1 MAAGWMSAAIERLIW
16 LRSRQTSGGESKMSI
31 EIEILSGD
39 ASWPTAAPLFNAIW
53 PPEVVATLPWAN
65 IVTAHAELRVLVQDE
80 IEGLV
85 CHVGIHRRQATWN
98 GRAVRIGGIG
108 GVLTH
113 LAFRRRGLAS
123 VALNAAIQTLKD
135 ERATDFALLF
145 CEPHNEAFYHGR
157 GWKAFSGEIFAEQP
171 SGRIRFEVLTPL
183 VFYLKRAPHEGVI
196 DLCGLPW

>member
-1 MAAGWMSAAIERLIW
+1 MGRQIVQADSGEKLAGA
-16 LRSRQTSGGESKMSI
+16 GGESDMSI

-65 IVTAHAELRVLVQDE
+65 IATAHAELRVLVQDE
-80 IEGLV
+80 TAGLV

-113 LAFRRRGLAS
+113 PAFRRRGLAS

-145 CEPHNEAFYHGR
+145 CEPHNEAFYRGR

-171 SGRIRFEVLTPL
+171 GGRIRFEVLTPL

>member
-1 MAAGWMSAAIERLIW
+1 
-16 LRSRQTSGGESKMSI
+16 MSI

-39 ASWPTAAPLFNAIW
+39 ASWPTAAPLFNAVW

-65 IVTAHAELRVLVQDE
+65 VTFAHADLRVLVEDE
-80 IEGLV
+80 TQGLV
-85 CHVGIHRRQATWN
+85 CHVGLYRREATWN
-98 GRAVRIGGIG
+98 DRKVRIGGIG

-113 LAFRRRGLAS
+113 EGFRRRGLAS

-145 CEPHNEAFYHGR
+145 CEPHNADFYRNR
-157 GWKAFSGEIFAEQP
+157 GWKPFSGEVFAEQP
-171 SGRIRFEVLTPL
+171 GGRVRFDVLMPM